1 MSEESLKKDENNK
14 VIRPPKEWPNRLK
27 ATLFVLILIALVA
40 AIIVILK
47 NDLVHKKIAE
57 AEDYVLDF
65 VGAQGFGLQ
74 DIVITGR
81 GRTTLKELENAIG
94 LKRGDNILKVDVKR
108 LKRDLENLPWVRDVA
123 VSRSLMPNI
132 LKIEI
137 QEKKVL
143 AIWQLNERFYPLD
156 MDGYV
161 IEADYRPDKPIL
173 LVVGAGAAENITAFL
188 AKIKGIDEK
197 YLPRIKVA
205 NYISKRRWNIILDDI
220 RDGITIKLPEEDVEG
235 AWKKLLKLD
244 VSKGILKRKLTIIDL
259 RLKDKVTVKLRKTKV
274 KQRMPEHKI

>member
-1 MSEESLKKDENNK
+1 MSEENQKKEESDK
-14 VIRPPKEWPNRLK
+14 IVRSPKEWPNRLR
-27 ATLFVLILIALVA
+27 ATLFVLGLTAVIAA
-40 AIIVILK
+40 SIVILK
-47 NDLVHKKIAE
+47 NDLVHKKINE
-57 AEDYVLDF
+57 AENYVLDF
-65 VGAQGFGLQ
+65 IGAQGFGLQ
-74 DIVITGR
+74 DVIITGR
-81 GRTTLKELENAIG
+81 GRTTLKEIDEAVG
-94 LKRGDNILKVDVKR
+94 LRRGDNILKVDVKK

-123 VSRSLMPNI
+123 VSRGLMPNV

-173 LVVGAGAAENITAFL
+173 LVVGAGAAENINAFISMV
-188 AKIKGIDEK
+188 KSVDEK

-205 NYISKRRWNIILDDI
+205 NFISKRRWNVILDDI
-220 RDGITIKLPEEDVEG
+220 RDGITVKLPEEDAEE

-244 VSKGILKRKLTIIDL
+244 ASKGILKRKLTIIDL
-259 RLKDKVTVKLRKTKV
+259 RLKDKVTVKLRKTKANRR
-274 KQRMPEHKI
+274 KPEHKI

>member
-27 ATLFVLILIALVA
+27 ATLFVLVLTAVVA

-57 AEDYVLDF
+57 TENYVLDF
-65 VGAQGFGLQ
+65 IGAQGFGVQ

-188 AKIKGIDEK
+188 AKIKDIDKK

-220 RDGITIKLPEEDVEG
+220 RDGITIKLPEEDEEG

-244 VSKGILKRKLTIIDL
+244 ASKGILKRKLTIIDL

>member
-27 ATLFVLILIALVA
+27 ATLFVLVLTAVVA

-57 AEDYVLDF
+57 TENYVLDF
-65 VGAQGFGLQ
+65 IGAQGFGVQ

-188 AKIKGIDEK
+188 AKIKDIDKK

>member
-1 MSEESLKKDENNK
+1 MSEGNQTKDENNK

-27 ATLFVLILIALVA
+27 VTLFVLVLIAVIA
-40 AIIVILK
+40 SAIVILK

-57 AEDYVLDF
+57 AEEYVLDF
-65 VGAQGFGLQ
+65 IGAQGFGLQ

-81 GRTTLKELENAIG
+81 GRTTIEELENATG

-108 LKRDLENLPWVRDVA
+108 LKRNLEDLPWVRDVA
-123 VSRSLMPNI
+123 VSRSLLPNI

-173 LVVGAGAAENITAFL
+173 LVVGAGAAENIKGFL
-188 AKIKGIDEK
+188 AKIKDIDKK

-220 RDGITIKLPEEDVEG
+220 RDGITVKLPEEDVEE

-244 VSKGILKRKLTIIDL
+244 ASKGILKRKLTIIDL